1 MKPVAGPDSLL
12 VIIPAFNEE
21 GAIGHVVEAVR
32 RELPGVPVLVID
44 DCSTDNTVMLARSA
58 GADILPLPHHLG
70 LGGCVQAGYKL
81 AYEMGFQYVIRVDGD
96 GQHDPR
102 DVQRILDRLK
112 ETGCEMV
119 IGSRIETQ
127 EWKRQWLRS
136 VGAWFFR
143 LLLRPIL
150 GKEVH
155 DPTSGFVGVNRRA
168 LSVFRHSFPLQYPEI
183 EALVVLQ
190 RRRFR
195 FEEVPCK
202 MHERMAGRSTLNG
215 LKPLY
220 YMIHVM
226 LGVLVNILRYE
237 RRFHAAPPQPGGE
250 AALTHQSRGPQ
261 HDRRGAVVPGE

>member
-1 MKPVAGPDSLL
+1 MIPAAGPDALL

-21 GAIGHVVEAVR
+21 GAIGQVVRSVR
-32 RELPGVPVLVID
+32 RELPSVPVLVID
-44 DCSTDNTVMLARSA
+44 DCSTDHTIPLARAA
-58 GADILPLPHHLG
+58 GAEILPLPHHLG

-81 AYEMGFQYVIRVDGD
+81 AYELGFEYVIRVDGD
-96 GQHDPR
+96 GQHDAR
-102 DVQRILDRLK
+102 DILRILDRLK

-119 IGSRIETQ
+119 IGSRMNTADGWRTGRIRT
-127 EWKRQWLRS
+127 L
-136 VGAWFFR
+136 GIWFFR
-143 LLLRPIL
+143 LVLRPIL
-150 GKEVH
+150 GKDVQ

-168 LSVFRHSFPLQYPEI
+168 LAVFRSSFPLEYPEI

-202 MHERMAGRSTLNG
+202 MRERIAGRSTLNG

-220 YMIHVM
+220 YIMHVL

-237 RRFHAAPPQPGGE
+237 RRFHKPPS
-250 AALTHQSRGPQ
+250 SRG
-261 HDRRGAVVPGE
+261 E